1 MANKKYHNKKRNV
14 ALLYEMLSRH
24 TTKCIIEG
32 DKQEAAKTLNIFKK
46 YFSEGT
52 LLHEELSLYQDIAK
66 TTVQSREYAM
76 RMFDE
81 ICKKAASLDLRK
93 VDAQKSKL
101 IKEINYDLKAS
112 DQVYNYRIPN
122 YTVYA
127 SLNMLL
133 SDSTRKNKI
142 LPTGEKVK
150 LEENITSYLLQEK
163 MNAQEALKINPNYNN
178 AVYKFIIERFN
189 KKYAN
194 KLSDPQKKILSK
206 YVVSLLN
213 EDKSSIKSAVQKEC
227 KIILEKLSFVND
239 SDIKKDSDL
248 MSKIKESRAAFVKI
262 DFSNITEENVMKLLQ
277 YMNLISEIGA

>member
-1 MANKKYHNKKRNV
+1 
-14 ALLYEMLSRH
+14 MLSRH